1 MSDYTIAVVD
11 DAVAVLELFLDGNER
26 LSLAQLTRKSGLNK
40 SKTFR
45 ILATLEKHRL
55 VDRDESGMYR
65 LGIRCL
71 DFGRHVRDQLNL
83 LDASQP
89 VMDWLVQE
97 TRETIFLGVIDGREA
112 LVVDIRES
120 PQAVRLAFDV
130 GHRAPLYAGGVP
142 KVLLAFLPERE
153 QQAMLEQLQL
163 EPFTPHTITDLG
175 ALKKRLDEIRSQ
187 GYAITSDDLT
197 EGVHSI
203 AAPIWNDTGNLVAA
217 ISVAGPSNRFTEE
230 CIGRYANLIQEG
242 AARISRSL
250 GHRGAHS

>member
-11 DAVAVLELFLDGNER
+11 DAIAVLELFLEGQSR
-26 LSLAQLTRKSGLNK
+26 LSLAQLTRESGLNK

-55 VDRDESGMYR
+55 VDRDESGAYR
-65 LGIRCL
+65 LGIRFL

-97 TRETIFLGVIDGREA
+97 TRETIFLGVIDGHEA

-142 KVLLAFLPERE
+142 KVLLAFLPEGE
-153 QQAMLEQLQL
+153 QQATLDQLQL
-163 EPFTPHTITDLG
+163 ESFTPHTITDRDR
-175 ALKKRLDEIRSQ
+175 LKSRLDEIRDQ

-203 AAPIWNDTGNLVAA
+203 AAPIWNDAGQLAAA
-217 ISVAGPSNRFTEE
+217 ISIAGPSNRFTEE
-230 CIGRYANLIQEG
+230 RIGRYTDLIQDG
-242 AARISRSL
+242 AARISRAL
-250 GHRGAHS
+250 GYQGENV